1 MEKAKIGVSVGAL
14 AAMVYFSGICG
25 GLLVA
30 AVLMGYIL
38 IAESNLWLRR
48 SAVKAI
54 VLMIVFSVI
63 NIIVN
68 LLPDGISAIESLAG
82 MFRLSMNEFVV
93 SNLALF
99 ITKVFD
105 IIKNL
110 LFLAL
115 GMSALK
121 QRTIV
126 IAPIERLVDKC
137 MGMM

>member
-1 MEKAKIGVSVGAL
+1 
-14 AAMVYFSGICG
+14 MVYFSGICG

-30 AVLMGYIL
+30 AVLTGYIL

-105 IIKNL
+105 IIKFTVPGIGNECVK
-110 LFLAL
+110 AENNCD
-115 GMSALK
+115 SA
-121 QRTIV
+121 
-126 IAPIERLVDKC
+126 D
-137 MGMM
+137 

>member
-30 AVLMGYIL
+30 AVLTGYIL

-126 IAPIERLVDKC
+126 IAPIERLIDKC

>member
-30 AVLMGYIL
+30 AILTGYIL

-63 NIIVN
+63 NTIVN

-99 ITKVFD
+99 
-105 IIKNL
+105 KNL

>member
-1 MEKAKIGVSVGAL
+1 
-14 AAMVYFSGICG
+14 
-25 GLLVA
+25 
-30 AVLMGYIL
+30 
-38 IAESNLWLRR
+38 
-48 SAVKAI
+48 
-54 VLMIVFSVI
+54 
-63 NIIVN
+63 
-68 LLPDGISAIESLAG
+68 
-82 MFRLSMNEFVV
+82 MNEFVV

-99 ITKVFD
+99 ITKIFD

>member
-25 GLLVA
+25 LLVA
-30 AVLMGYIL
+30 AILTGYIL

-54 VLMIVFSVI
+54 ILVIVFSII

-82 MFRLSMNEFVV
+82 MFRLSMNEFVI

-99 ITKVFD
+99 ITKIVD

-115 GMSALK
+115 GISALK

-126 IAPIERLVDKC
+126 VAPIERLVDKC

>member
-1 MEKAKIGVSVGAL
+1 
-14 AAMVYFSGICG
+14 
-25 GLLVA
+25 
-30 AVLMGYIL
+30 
-38 IAESNLWLRR
+38 
-48 SAVKAI
+48 
-54 VLMIVFSVI
+54 MIVFSVI

>member
-14 AAMVYFSGICG
+14 AAMVYFSEICG

-30 AVLMGYIL
+30 AILTGYIL

-54 VLMIVFSVI
+54 VLIIVFSII

-82 MFRLSMNEFVV
+82 MFRLSMNEFVI
-93 SNLALF
+93 SNLAFF
-99 ITKVFD
+99 ITKIVD

-115 GMSALK
+115 GISALK

-126 IAPIERLVDKC
+126 VAPIERLVDKC

>member
-30 AVLMGYIL
+30 AILTGYIL

-63 NIIVN
+63 NTIVN

-93 SNLALF
+93 SNLAL
-99 ITKVFD
+99 
-105 IIKNL
+105 IKNL

>member
-1 MEKAKIGVSVGAL
+1 
-14 AAMVYFSGICG
+14 MVYFSGICG

-30 AVLMGYIL
+30 AILTGYIL

-54 VLMIVFSVI
+54 ALMIVFSVI

-126 IAPIERLVDKC
+126 IALIERLVDKC

>member
-30 AVLMGYIL
+30 AILTGYIL

-54 VLMIVFSVI
+54 ALMIVFSVI

-99 ITKVFD
+99 ITKVLD